1 MRTKPLRSVIPALLL
16 VVGLGVAACSSS
28 GGSSSSATSAASSSA
43 PAASS
48 TSAAA
53 STPSASA
60 SSAGAVDYTALLQ
73 KAMQVQPSHYEGPT
87 TPDKAPAGIK
97 VASISCN
104 QQLQGCVDLSAGVA
118 QAAQAAGWQE
128 RTFDGQ
134 GSPTT
139 QNTQILN
146 AISWGAKVI
155 LLIAVDPAQVQIGLK
170 AAKAAG
176 DVIISCNNAGSSP
189 NPTIPPVAGD
199 VWPIGDVL
207 QNQQEQG
214 ADEADWMIADSKGT
228 ANVLALN
235 DNGFLSVKPDIDGF
249 LNELKTCSGC
259 TAAQV
264 TFASAD
270 VGPALGQIVVGYL
283 RTHPNVNYIF
293 SPYDPAVPGIV
304 TALHTAGMN
313 TKIKLTAYLGNKEN
327 LQLVKNGDV
336 QEADVSEDCNYVG
349 WAMVDQAIRALDHL
363 PAFTPWDENSP
374 MQLLTAANLPSN
386 ISVSWDAPFN
396 YRAEYTKL
404 WK

>member
-1 MRTKPLRSVIPALLL
+1 
-16 VVGLGVAACSSS
+16 VAT
-28 GGSSSSATSAASSSA
+28 SSASAASTGS
-43 PAASS
+43 
-48 TSAAA
+48 
-53 STPSASA
+53 
-60 SSAGAVDYTALLQ
+60 VDYTALLA

-87 TPDKAPAGIK
+87 TPAKAPAGVK
-97 VASISCN
+97 VAAISCN

-134 GSPTT
+134 GTPTT

-146 AISWGAKVI
+146 AVSWGAKVI

-176 DVIISCNNAGSSP
+176 AVIISCNNAGSSP
-189 NPTIPPVAGD
+189 NPVIPPVSGD

-235 DNGFLSVKPDIDGF
+235 DNGFLSVKPDIGGF
-249 LNELKTCSGC
+249 LTELKTCSGC
-259 TAAQV
+259 TAAEV

-283 RTHPNVNYIF
+283 RSHPSVDYIF

-304 TALHTAGMN
+304 SALHTAGLN
-313 TKIKLTAYLGNKEN
+313 TKIKLTAYLGNKQD

-349 WAMVDQAIRALDHL
+349 WAMIDQAIRALDHL
-363 PAFTPWDENSP
+363 PSFQPWDENSP